1 MTDYTEIINYYQNE
15 IEKMVSHEMGDAGA
29 KIIME
34 YVAKIIDN
42 ARSMQMELDQ
52 MREELDRVNAV
63 EHIKRIKGWDE
74 YPEAMGR

>member
-29 KIIME
+29 KIIMG

-42 ARSMQMELDQ
+42 ARSMQMELDK
-52 MREELDRVNAV
+52 MREDIDRMHSAQ
-63 EHIKRIKGWDE
+63 GWDNF
-74 YPEAMGR
+74 PEVMGK